1 LKRGIR
7 IIDIAAKAGVSPGT
21 VDRVIHKR
29 GRVAEEVYLKVQQV
43 MEEMGYVPDPI
54 ASVLASKTA
63 RKLGALMP
71 REGIDPYW
79 ELPMQ
84 GLKQGQTE
92 FQYFG
97 IELDPCF
104 FDLNDPA
111 DFLKQGLS
119 LLESRPQGLIF
130 PPIFLQESQAI
141 LQRTRDLGIPT
152 VLINTDLEEEKVL
165 SYIGQNSYQSGRLAA
180 RLLQLNMPAKSK
192 LLLLNLD
199 KQPANAKHLL
209 DKERGLRE
217 HLAEIQ
223 PGIEVFRF
231 DFETFEDPMAL
242 SDFLHQVFQQ
252 QQFSGIYVSN
262 SRAYKVL
269 DLFYLQLPQYPRP
282 NLLGYDLLP
291 ANLAY
296 LNQGGISF
304 LIHQNARQQG
314 YLAIQT
320 LVDHLVHKRP
330 VERVQHLSLDVV
342 VAENAGYYL

>member
-1 LKRGIR
+1 MTKRIR

-21 VDRVIHKR
+21 VDRVIHNR
-29 GRVAEEVYLKVQQV
+29 GRVAEDVRQKVRLV

-54 ASVLASKTA
+54 ASVLASKTP
-63 RKLGALMP
+63 RQLGALMP
-71 REGIDPYW
+71 REGVDPYW
-79 ELPMQ
+79 DLPLQ
-84 GLKQGQTE
+84 GLKQAQAE
-92 FQYFG
+92 FQFFG
-97 IELDPCF
+97 MELNARF
-104 FDLNDPA
+104 FDLNESA
-111 DFLKQGLS
+111 DFLSRGLE

-130 PPIFLQESQAI
+130 PPIFLQESQVI
-141 LQRTRDLGIPT
+141 LQKSRELGIPT

-180 RLLQLNMPAKSK
+180 RLLQLKMPAKSK

-223 PGIEVFRF
+223 PGIEVFRY
-231 DFETFEDPMAL
+231 DFEAFEDPIAL
-242 SDFLHQVFQQ
+242 SNFLHSVFQQ
-252 QQFSGIYVSN
+252 HQFSGIFISN

-269 DLFYLQLPQYPRP
+269 DLVYLQLPHYPQP
-282 NLLGYDLLP
+282 NLLGFDLLP

-296 LNQGGISF
+296 LNQGGIAF

-320 LVDHLVHKRP
+320 LVDHLLHKRP

-342 VAENAGYYL
+342 VAENAEYYL

>member
-1 LKRGIR
+1 MTKRIR
-7 IIDIAAKAGVSPGT
+7 IIDIAEKAGVSPGT
-21 VDRVIHKR
+21 VDRVIHNR
-29 GRVAEEVYLKVQQV
+29 GRVAENVREKVLEVMQ
-43 MEEMGYVPDPI
+43 EMGYVPDPI
-54 ASVLASKTA
+54 ASMLASKSPK
-63 RKLGALMP
+63 RLGILMP
-71 REGIDPYW
+71 SEGVDPYW
-79 ELPMQ
+79 ELSRQ
-84 GLKQGQTE
+84 GLKQAQAE
-92 FQYFG
+92 FQFLG
-97 IELDPCF
+97 IALSPCT

-111 DFLKQGLS
+111 DFLRQGLA
-119 LLESRPQGLIF
+119 LLDLRPKGLIF
-130 PPIFLQESQAI
+130 PPIFLMESQVI
-141 LQRTRDLGIPT
+141 LQKSREMGIPT
-152 VLINTDLEEEKVL
+152 VLINTDLEDEKVL
-165 SYIGQNSYQSGRLAA
+165 SYIGPNAHQSGRLAA

-231 DFETFEDPMAL
+231 DFEYFEDPIAL

-252 QQFSGIYVSN
+252 HQFNGIYVSN

-269 DLFYLQLPQYPRP
+269 DLFYLQLPNYPRP
-282 NLLGYDLLP
+282 NLLGHDLLP

-314 YLAIQT
+314 YLAVQT

-330 VERVQHLSLDVV
+330 VERIQHLSLDVV
-342 VAENAGYYL
+342 LSENAGYYL